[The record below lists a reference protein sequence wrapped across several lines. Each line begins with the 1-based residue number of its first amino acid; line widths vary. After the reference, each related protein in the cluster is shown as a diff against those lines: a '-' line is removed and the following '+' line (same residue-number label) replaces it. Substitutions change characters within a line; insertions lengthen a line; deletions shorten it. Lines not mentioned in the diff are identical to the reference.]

1 VVVPEVLIFSYMVL
15 LLLLP
20 FVAGARTAFPVL
32 FLAVLLVLLLRTR
45 LGLTLVLLSWAEMNA
60 GLMRKLNERDA
71 EIAKLKAQ
79 LNDHIRNDK
88 L

>member
-1 VVVPEVLIFSYMVL
+1 MQNFIDRQLEVSDRLFKVMLEDHKERMKDIVL
-15 LLLLP
+15 
-20 FVAGARTAFPVL
+20 
-32 FLAVLLVLLLRTR
+32 
-45 LGLTLVLLSWAEMNA
+45 WAEMNE
-60 GLMRKLNERDA
+60 GLIRKLNERDT

>member
-1 VVVPEVLIFSYMVL
+1 MKDFIDRQMEVSD
-15 LLLLP
+15 
-20 FVAGARTAFPVL
+20 RL
-32 FLAVLLVLLLRTR
+32 FKVMLEDHKERMKEIV
-45 LGLTLVLLSWAEMNA
+45 SWAEMNE

-79 LNDHIRNDK
+79 LNDHIRNNS